1 MGCFVVLLGAGF
13 PRIALVITAIFTD
26 RISHAF
32 NDRIALPLLG
42 FLFLPFTTF
51 FYVVADGDGAGV
63 STIGWLFVALGL
75 LLDLGVL
82 GGGGRERR
90 RRRRDR
96 RDARAARARMA

>member
-1 MGCFVVLLGAGF
+1 MDISGKRVADYACRMP
-13 PRIALVITAIFTD
+13 PRPKST
-26 RISHAF
+26 
-32 NDRIALPLLG
+32 LPLLLDCTRTSPAFAAG
-42 FLFLPFTTF
+42 GKYPVEFT
-51 FYVVADGDGAGV
+51 GDGAGV